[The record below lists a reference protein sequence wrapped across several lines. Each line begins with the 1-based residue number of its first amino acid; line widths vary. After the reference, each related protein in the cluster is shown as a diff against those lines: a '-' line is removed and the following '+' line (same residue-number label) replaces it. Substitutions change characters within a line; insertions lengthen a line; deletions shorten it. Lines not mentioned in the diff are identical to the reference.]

1 MSMQELQEALP
12 TWVTMERPTG
22 TPETMH
28 SVVGNLAVVSI
39 MGFPESPKDTEEGTF
54 ADTAPDK
61 VRANVHFVEIA
72 PTAEFPD
79 KDELV
84 AVVRGAFGEGAFA
97 PMFADDLA
105 GGPSY
110 ITLGGWLGSQ
120 DLALMLIGA
129 VELAGIAKAITP
141 ALIGVTGEMADT
153 MAGNGM
159 VFLGPS
165 TVWEEDE
172 S

>member
-1 MSMQELQEALP
+1 MSGMRELQDALP
-12 TWVTMERPTG
+12 TWVRMER
-22 TPETMH
+22 H
-28 SVVGNLAVVSI
+28 SGDPVITERQSGMVTVIEV
-39 MGFPESPKDTEEGTF
+39 MGFPEAPADAVHGTF
-54 ADTAPDK
+54 ADTPVA
-61 VRANVHFVEIA
+61 RANVHFVEIA

-79 KDELV
+79 REELID
-84 AVVRGAFGEGAFA
+84 AVQGALGEGEFA
-97 PMFADDLA
+97 DMSADDLA

-141 ALIGVTGEMADT
+141 ALLGMTGDMADS
-153 MAGNGM
+153 MAGEGFVM
-159 VFLGPS
+159 LGPS
-165 TVWEEDE
+165 TCWGE